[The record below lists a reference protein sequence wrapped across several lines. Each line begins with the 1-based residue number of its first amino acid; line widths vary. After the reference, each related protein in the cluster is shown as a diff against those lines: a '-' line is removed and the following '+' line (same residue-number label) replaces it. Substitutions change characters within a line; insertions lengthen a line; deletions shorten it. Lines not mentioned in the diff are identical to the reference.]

1 MPNPLDLTRVVAMSA
16 AQTVIESGHL
26 ERRLSELVA
35 LRTESQNPAQ
45 AAVFKQYLSEMMRPM
60 LLEMG
65 FDVGLH
71 ENPVAQAP
79 PLLLASR
86 VENSDLPT
94 ILIYGHGD
102 VTHGQDNQW
111 DAGLSPFAAKAID
124 GLIYGRGT
132 ADNKGQHLINLMAL
146 KTLIELRGSLGFNV
160 KVLIEMA
167 EETGSPGLAEF
178 CAAQR
183 DALAADVL
191 IASDGPRL
199 MPEVPTMFMG
209 SRGAVNF
216 DLEVRLRNRA
226 HHSGN
231 WGGLLA
237 DPATILVQALASL
250 TDARGQ
256 IKIAEWRPSSL
267 TPDIRAALARLPTE
281 TGGDEVIDP
290 NWGEVGLTSNERVF
304 GWNSF
309 AVLAMK
315 SGVPDAPVNAIS
327 GHASATCQLRFVVG
341 TDADGIVPS
350 LRRHLDRKGFHQ
362 VHIIATDKVAFQA
375 TRVNPDNPWVN
386 FVASSLEHSTQ
397 SAPHI
402 LPNLAGSLPNHC
414 FSEILNLPTIWIPH
428 SYRGCA
434 QHAPNEHMPIALLH
448 QAFSAMVGLYWDLG
462 ETKGPNTTV
471 ATAPSNKTAN

>member
-1 MPNPLDLTRVVAMSA
+1 
-16 AQTVIESGHL
+16 
-26 ERRLSELVA
+26 
-35 LRTESQNPAQ
+35 
-45 AAVFKQYLSEMMRPM
+45 
-60 LLEMG
+60 
-65 FDVGLH
+65 
-71 ENPVAQAP
+71 
-79 PLLLASR
+79 
-86 VENSDLPT
+86 
-94 ILIYGHGD
+94 
-102 VTHGQDNQW
+102 
-111 DAGLSPFAAKAID
+111 
-124 GLIYGRGT
+124 
-132 ADNKGQHLINLMAL
+132 
-146 KTLIELRGSLGFNV
+146 
-160 KVLIEMA
+160 
-167 EETGSPGLAEF
+167 
-178 CAAQR
+178 
-183 DALAADVL
+183 
-191 IASDGPRL
+191 
-199 MPEVPTMFMG
+199 MFMG

>member
-1 MPNPLDLTRVVAMSA
+1 MSKPVAPTRADAMSA
-16 AQTVIESGHL
+16 GKQVIESGQL
-26 ERRLSELVA
+26 ERRLTDLVA
-35 LRTESQNPAQ
+35 LRTESQDPAQ
-45 AAVFKQYLSEMMRPM
+45 TAVLEQYLREMMRPM

-65 FDVGLH
+65 FDVALH
-71 ENPVAQAP
+71 DNPVLKAP

-86 VENSDLPT
+86 VENPELPT

-102 VTHGQDNQW
+102 VIHGQDNQW
-111 DAGLSPFAAKAID
+111 NPGLSPFATVTLD
-124 GLIYGRGT
+124 GMMYGRGT
-132 ADNKGQHLINLMAL
+132 ADNKGQHLINFLAL
-146 KTLIELRGSLGFNV
+146 KTLIDLRGSLGFNV

-167 EETGSPGLAEF
+167 EEIGSPGLAEF

-183 DALAADVL
+183 EALAADVL

-199 MPEVPTMFMG
+199 MPEIPTMFMG

-216 DLEVRLRNRA
+216 DLEVSLRSRA

-267 TPDIRAALARLPTE
+267 TSDIRAALAQLPSE
-281 TGGDEVIDP
+281 IGGDEVIDP

-341 TDADGIVPS
+341 TDADDIVPS
-350 LRRHLDRKGFHQ
+350 LRRHLDREGFDQ
-362 VHIIATDKVAFQA
+362 VRIIATDKVAFQA
-375 TRVNPDNPWVN
+375 TRLNPDNPWVH
-386 FVASSLEHSTQ
+386 FVASSLERSTQ
-397 SAPHI
+397 SPPHI

-414 FSEILNLPTIWIPH
+414 FSDILNLPTIWIPH

-448 QAFSAMVGLYWDLG
+448 QAFLAMVGLYWDLG
-462 ETKGPNTTV
+462 ETKGPRSEPRHTG
-471 ATAPSNKTAN
+471 P